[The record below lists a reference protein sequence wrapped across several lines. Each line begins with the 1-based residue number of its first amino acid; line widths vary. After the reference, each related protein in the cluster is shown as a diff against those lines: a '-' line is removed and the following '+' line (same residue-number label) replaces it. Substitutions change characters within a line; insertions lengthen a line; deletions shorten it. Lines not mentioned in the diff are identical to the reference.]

1 MCLRQHAPRIPTVM
15 DDPWS
20 SPWATDAPTSDTHII
35 QDESHTSVPSV
46 LKSSPTE
53 TSNKPATSPWGTDD
67 NGWGDWTTQQRQ
79 TEDTWTAPG
88 ADLDPWSQ
96 SAHVDVHTEIGKNE
110 VSNNKYVDLPF
121 DNDDRIDHG
130 PASTSSPSSQPT
142 KEMDKVSPST
152 NSSTPKIEHPYPA
165 TDSEASKTGT
175 NTPPKPSKVQDL
187 VVMYNGMAKK
197 ARSATKLSAVED
209 YLATEGTSKL
219 HEEFTSVA
227 NTAPQ
232 ETSTTVA
239 VDTQLKKDEL
249 DTTKDETCSSASE
262 SGDEATDDNTTI
274 LSDVEGS
281 TSSDAEHTTTAKP
294 PQKIEYAVDLALL
307 ETVFPSTP
315 AVNTTAE
322 IIPDMIIDDSFT
334 QVSQRKLWYRIS
346 RFGSVRK
353 HDLGNDDNYKH
364 ITWQGSETRQKT
376 IQIVRRWM
384 EEDSIAGRVVLGK
397 KASAIGA
404 SMFNWDSSEPAVEIG
419 TLLRQHRAEAEAPLP
434 RLDITPK
441 PVVKIEAS
449 DDSSAFAWATNTP
462 MTPTDV
468 VPISL
473 PPTLAPESPI
483 ASDVASS
490 VSPPSSIWDEDSRP
504 ATAHRLSSTIP
515 AVPSGLHISETV
527 GDLQDDDDDDWG
539 EMMSSPTQPADPL
552 FTSFESSL
560 KPGPFADDFTSSPPI
575 PQQGWGFDDAE
586 PFKSAEK
593 PAQTQKITL
602 TVEETDASPWSSDI
616 AASSTKKT
624 NMNTSN
630 KPQSPTSN
638 TAPALLED
646 RELTDILAA
655 IPDFS
660 YMLR

>member
-1 MCLRQHAPRIPTVM
+1 M

-20 SPWATDAPTSDTHII
+20 SPWATDAPASEAHII
-35 QDESHTSVPSV
+35 QDEAHTSVSSV
-46 LKSSPTE
+46 LKISPTE

-67 NGWGDWTTQQRQ
+67 NGWGDWTTQQRHAD
-79 TEDTWTAPG
+79 DTWTAPG

-96 SAHVDVHTEIGKNE
+96 TSHVDVNAEIDRNE

-121 DNDDRIDHG
+121 DSDDRIDHG
-130 PASTSSPSSQPT
+130 PASTSSTSSSQAT
-142 KEMDKVSPST
+142 KEMDKVSPSIKD
-152 NSSTPKIEHPYPA
+152 SIPKIEHPYPA
-165 TDSEASKTGT
+165 SDSETAKTET
-175 NTPPKPSKVQDL
+175 STPAKPSKVQDL

-227 NTAPQ
+227 NSAPQ
-232 ETSTTVA
+232 ETNTTIA
-239 VDTQLKKDEL
+239 VDAQLKKDEL
-249 DTTKDETCSSASE
+249 DTAKDETCSSASE

-281 TSSDAEHTTTAKP
+281 ASSDAEHTTTAKP
-294 PQKIEYAVDLALL
+294 PQKVAYPVDLALL
-307 ETVFPSTP
+307 ETLFPSTP

-346 RFGSVRK
+346 RFGSVQK
-353 HDLGNDDNYKH
+353 HDLGNDDNYKY

-397 KASAIGA
+397 KAAAIGA

-419 TLLRQHRAEAEAPLP
+419 TLLRQHRAEVEPALP
-434 RLDITPK
+434 RLDIAPK

-449 DDSSAFAWATNTP
+449 DDSSAFAWATNAP

-468 VPISL
+468 VPVSL

-527 GDLQDDDDDDWG
+527 GDLEDEDDDDWG

-560 KPGPFADDFTSSPPI
+560 KPDPFADDFTSSPPI
-575 PQQGWGFDDAE
+575 PQQGWGFDDPE
-586 PFKSAEK
+586 PFKTAEK
-593 PAQTQKITL
+593 PAPTQKITT
-602 TVEETDASPWSSDI
+602 TVEVTDSSPWSSDI
-616 AASSTKKT
+616 IAASTTTT
-624 NMNTSN
+624 NIHTSI
-630 KPQSPTSN
+630 KPQSPTSH
-638 TAPALLED
+638 TTPALLED
-646 RELTDILAA
+646 RELTNILAA